1 MGHMEA
7 MTSPDAQVARPSPR
21 LRGRTHDPDHEHAP
35 LRPTPVGG
43 GPALPRLAGDADG
56 AATLHAMAEVSGGA
70 DGVCFDNRCRRADGS
85 SCSLSWSVWADAEHQ
100 VLYRSVR
107 DVTELREHSDVVTKI
122 LAELERSNTKLAHV
136 AYVALHDLVQPLT
149 TQRRRDDVKLCR

>member
-1 MGHMEA
+1 
-7 MTSPDAQVARPSPR
+7 MTPTTSTLPCAPR
-21 LRGRTHDPDHEHAP
+21 LSVAGRRFHDSLEM
-35 LRPTPVGG
+35 LTGQQRCTQ
-43 GPALPRLAGDADG
+43 L
-56 AATLHAMAEVSGGA
+56 AEVSGGA